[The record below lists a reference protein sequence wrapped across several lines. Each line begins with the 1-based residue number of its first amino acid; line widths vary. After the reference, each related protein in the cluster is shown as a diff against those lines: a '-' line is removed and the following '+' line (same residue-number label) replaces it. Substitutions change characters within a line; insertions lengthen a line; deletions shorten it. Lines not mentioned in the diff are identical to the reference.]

1 MQPPRRCTTQFR
13 CLELGVPRN
22 ALRSTDLRVSIPP
35 TGRPPAG
42 SPLFSST
49 GWVGLHLSSPD
60 TRTQITR
67 RADQRFNGG
76 GGIVCELR
84 VLHRR
89 IVSRSLP
96 PSDVRLWRCRSRE
109 VVSGSAIR
117 VTEPEGDVL
126 LTDREHL
133 LSRLTPHSEHLDR
146 AASTAHLRL
155 ATLADLARHRRG
167 FGLRDFPRA
176 GDRERTP
183 LARGSSFG
191 RRTAKAC
198 HKTRCSGSALTHGTI
213 DCPTCLVSDIRQNLV
228 FVMHDYPKFQR
239 SEHPVAEIAVFRP
252 KLGLDVGSATSK
264 RAGKQA
270 LRRVGRTIRPSSSAS
285 WAFWSIDSARS

>member
-22 ALRSTDLRVSIPP
+22 ALRPTDLRVSIPP

-67 RADQRFNGG
+67 CADQRFNGG

-96 PSDVRLWRCRSRE
+96 LSDVRLWRCRSRE

-167 FGLRDFPRA
+167 FGLRGFSA
-176 GDRERTP
+176 GWRSGADAARER
-183 LARGSSFG
+183 
-191 RRTAKAC
+191 
-198 HKTRCSGSALTHGTI
+198 
-213 DCPTCLVSDIRQNLV
+213 Q
-228 FVMHDYPKFQR
+228 Q
-239 SEHPVAEIAVFRP
+239 FRP
-252 KLGLDVGSATSK
+252 QNREGVSQDQVFGVTCNRWNDRLPDLPRK
-264 RAGKQA
+264 RHPTEPCVRHA
-270 LRRVGRTIRPSSSAS
+270 
-285 WAFWSIDSARS
+285 

>member
-1 MQPPRRCTTQFR
+1 MPGTHEKSFGLANGEHRPKKLLHASPITITGHRNERTDGTADVDPLYRSASSLCGPAWRAVNPLSFGPGQQEDRFRRTGPDLLVSVVAGVPSHSARPSGLKPDITAGHRAYTMQPPRRCTTQFR

-22 ALRSTDLRVSIPP
+22 AQRPTDLRVSIPP

-49 GWVGLHLSSPD
+49 GSVGLHLSSPD

-84 VLHRR
+84 VLPRR
-89 IVSRSLP
+89 VVSRSLP
-96 PSDVRLWRCRSRE
+96 LSDVRLWRCRSRE

-167 FGLRDFPRA
+167 FGSR
-176 GDRERTP
+176 
-183 LARGSSFG
+183 
-191 RRTAKAC
+191 
-198 HKTRCSGSALTHGTI
+198 
-213 DCPTCLVSDIRQNLV
+213 
-228 FVMHDYPKFQR
+228 
-239 SEHPVAEIAVFRP
+239 
-252 KLGLDVGSATSK
+252 
-264 RAGKQA
+264 
-270 LRRVGRTIRPSSSAS
+270 
-285 WAFWSIDSARS
+285 